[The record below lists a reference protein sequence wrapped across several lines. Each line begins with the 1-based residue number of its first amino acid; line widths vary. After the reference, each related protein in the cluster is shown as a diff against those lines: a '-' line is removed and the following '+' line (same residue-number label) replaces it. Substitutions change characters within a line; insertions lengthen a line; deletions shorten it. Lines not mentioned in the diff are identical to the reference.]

1 MQVIGITGQ
10 TGAGKST
17 VCLALQ
23 KRGWAHIDADRTA
36 KNLYIPGSPVVERLA
51 AAFGSQILTTDGHID
66 RPALAKAAFSSEKA
80 LETLNAIVHPAVT
93 AAVREQLGALEKAGT
108 GTVLLDAVALFE
120 SGQDALCT
128 RTVAVVAPA
137 DVRLARILARDDI
150 TEAQARRRIEAQHA
164 ADWYLARCD
173 AVIRNYPPY
182 ALEDEI
188 RRVFPT

>member
-66 RPALAKAAFSSEKA
+66 RPALAKAAFSSKKA

-120 SGQDALCT
+120 SGQDALCA